1 MRRKEGMRALL
12 IFTMIFVSMC
22 SAQAEYRVYKLK
34 ITDTEKKTS
43 REVLSILMPAAYIYY
58 HPVRSTE
65 AVEIV
70 DHWMCF
76 QRSDG
81 FKKLC
86 TRPFASLEQSPKA
99 GSTERT
105 PAEIPK

>member
-1 MRRKEGMRALL
+1 MSVALP
-12 IFTMIFVSMC
+12 
-22 SAQAEYRVYKLK
+22 AAWAEHRVYQLK

-58 HPVRSTE
+58 YPVRSTE
-65 AVEIV
+65 MVELV

-76 QRSDG
+76 GRSDG

-86 TRPFASLEQSPKA
+86 TRPFSSLEQSPKT
-99 GSTERT
+99 GSQERA
-105 PAEIPK
+105 PSEVPK